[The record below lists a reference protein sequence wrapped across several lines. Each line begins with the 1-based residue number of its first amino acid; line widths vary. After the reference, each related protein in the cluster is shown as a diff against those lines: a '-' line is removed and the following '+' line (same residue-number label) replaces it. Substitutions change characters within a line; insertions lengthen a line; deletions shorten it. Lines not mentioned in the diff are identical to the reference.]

1 MARFRRYRKYSR
13 RGRGKWSSNIQEIET
28 QSYVASPS
36 TISAD
41 SITLVTNPVQT
52 PIGVSQIYTVKNI
65 ECAFTFQSAFAAN
78 VTELEDL
85 AVYIMYV
92 PQGMNLTT
100 NYNTEHP
107 EYIMAYKYLG
117 SPAAE
122 GTGTTANIG
131 QQYQPVKI
139 RTRLARKLN
148 TGDQIILFWKI
159 KSTSDNAMPYE
170 LGGLVRWWTKAN

>member
-13 RGRGKWSSNIQEIET
+13 RGRGRWSSNIEEIDT
-28 QSYVASPS
+28 QAYVANAS
-36 TISAD
+36 TTTGD

-52 PIGVSQIYTVKNI
+52 SLGVSQIYTVKNI
-65 ECAFTFQSAFAAN
+65 ECAFTFQCPQYSN
-78 VTELEDL
+78 LTELEDM

-92 PQGMNLTT
+92 PQGMNLTS
-100 NYNTEHP
+100 NYNIEHP

-122 GTGTTANIG
+122 GNANSANIG
-131 QQYQPVKI
+131 QQFQPVKI
-139 RTRLARKLN
+139 KTRLARKLN
-148 TGDQIILFWKI
+148 TGDQIILFWKL
-159 KSTSDNAMPYE
+159 KSTSSNDLAYE